1 MNEQR
6 IYNYRPL
13 FGHYFLEL
21 QKFFATFTVSGVDQ
35 NQNQIKPIVLMGSP
49 QAAFRKINTPIS
61 NASGS
66 NPSMINS
73 SANLPTINFIAMD
86 FRRNYSMEN
95 PYVRYRASNLY
106 KDNFGREKIN
116 VGYSSQSWEIT
127 YQVSVWTDSYKQR
140 DDIMSKI
147 FVMFRTDLTLPYY
160 PDPVNYPKMRNWME
174 FRMDDN
180 FSDDTNV
187 EDLQEK
193 ESRKIVRSTFTINSR
208 AILPYDLETIP
219 TVLRIEI
226 ENKILDTQGSK
237 LIFSLQNIDGE
248 EVIILS

>member
-21 QKFFATFTVSGVDQ
+21 QKFFALFTISGVDQ
-35 NQNQIKPIVLMGSP
+35 NDNQIKPIVMMGSP
-49 QAAFRKINTPIS
+49 QAAFRRINTPMS
-61 NASGS
+61 NASNT
-66 NPSMINS
+66 NPSLINS
-73 SANLPTINFIAMD
+73 SANLPAINFIAVD
-86 FRRNYSMEN
+86 FRRVYGMEN
-95 PYVRYRASNLY
+95 PYVRYSSGVIS
-106 KDNFGREKIN
+106 KDIFGRERIEI
-116 VGYSSQSWEIT
+116 GYSSQSWEIV

-147 FVMFRTDLTLPYY
+147 LTMFRHDLTLPYY
-160 PDPVNYPKMRNWME
+160 PDPVNYPNIKLWME
-174 FRMDDN
+174 FRMDES
-180 FSDDTNV
+180 FSDDTNL

-193 ESRKIVRSTFTINSR
+193 ESRKFIRSSFTLNSR
-208 AILPYDLETIP
+208 AILPYDLEIMP

-226 ENKILDTQGSK
+226 ENELLFKQNKKIT
-237 LIFSLQNIDGE
+237 FSLEVINGE